1 MPVQNV
7 VSIHVEIFHK
17 RKLWQFAAGDLLV
30 APYKRLCL
38 CQLETW
44 NRSKINTSWLYSI
57 GFNKGISNS
66 DNASQFWGYEKLSVK
81 VCGCLHGFFKDEIC
95 SLASYMAV
103 ARDLF
108 PCDDIIF
115 LLSMVLWN
123 LPSCTEEWGNVALLW
138 NFAEIPSCSFMQDTF
153 CLKKTKLKI
162 YIKYIYSSSASLHCS
177 HNDCNALLNLE

>member
-7 VSIHVEIFHK
+7 VSIYVEIFHK

-38 CQLETW
+38 CQLETL

-66 DNASQFWGYEKLSVK
+66 DNASQFWGYEILSVK
-81 VCGCLHGFFKDEIC
+81 VFCFFKDELC

-103 ARDLF
+103 AWDLF
-108 PCDDIIF
+108 PCDDIIL

-123 LPSCTEEWGNVALLW
+123 LLSCTEEWGMLCCFETLLKY
-138 NFAEIPSCSFMQDTF
+138 NHAASCKTHSVSEKQN
-153 CLKKTKLKI
+153 KTKKD
-162 YIKYIYSSSASLHCS
+162 IKYIYSSSASLNCS
-177 HNDCNALLNLE
+177 QNDCNTMLNLE